1 MKRVD
6 NVKII
11 HTSDWH
17 IGKVVNEISML
28 EDQIHILDEI
38 IDILNEEKPHVLV
51 IAGDLYDRSVPPA
64 SAVEVLDGFLNKI
77 VLELKIPIISIA
89 GNHDSPERLAFA
101 SGMLKKQ
108 KFHMQGVLK
117 DEIEKVTLRDEYGE
131 VDFYLVPYADPA
143 IVRHVYKDENIKS
156 HDDAMKKIIEI
167 IEEKMDKNK
176 RNVLVTHGYVTFM
189 GESSDE
195 NMALREAAI
204 DEEGRKVRAG
214 LEVSE
219 SERPLSI
226 GGTDLISGKHF
237 SSFNYVALGHLHGA
251 QKVGSDR
258 IRYAGSL
265 LKYSFSEERQKKSV
279 TIVDLNKDGEVNVA
293 LKSLNPIR
301 DMRTIKGDLDYLT
314 SPEFYEKLNKEDYI
328 YALITDDGEV
338 LDPMLKLRA
347 VYPNVMG
354 LRRESSRSLEEENLV
369 RGNHKTKTKLE
380 LFEEF
385 YENIT
390 LKTFDEER
398 KEVISEVLEE
408 VQRGGR

>member
-1 MKRVD
+1 M
-6 NVKII
+6 KII

-265 LKYSFSEERQKKSV
+265 LKYSFSEESQKKSV
-279 TIVDLNKDGEVNVA
+279 TIVDLNKDGEVNVV
-293 LKSLNPIR
+293 LKSLNPVR

>member
-1 MKRVD
+1 M
-6 NVKII
+6 KII

-28 EDQIHILDEI
+28 EDQIHILHEI
-38 IDILNEEKPHVLV
+38 IDILSEEKPHVLV

-64 SAVEVLDGFLNKI
+64 SAVEVLDEFLNKI
-77 VLELKIPIISIA
+77 IIELKIPVISIA
-89 GNHDSPERLAFA
+89 GNHDSPERLSFA
-101 SGMLKKQ
+101 SGMLKRQ
-108 KFHMQGVLK
+108 KFYMEGILK
-117 DEIEKVTLRDEYGE
+117 EEIEKVTLSDEDGE

-143 IVRHVYKDENIKS
+143 IVRHIYKDENIKS
-156 HDDAMKKIIEI
+156 HDDAMKKVIEI

-195 NMALREAAI
+195 SMALMEAAI
-204 DEEGRKVRAG
+204 DEDGRKVRAG

-279 TIVDLNKDGEVNVA
+279 TVVDLNKDGEVNVT
-293 LKSLNPIR
+293 LRNLNPIR

-314 SPEFYEKLNKEDYI
+314 SSEFYEKHNKEDYI

-338 LDPMLKLRA
+338 LDPMLKLRSI
-347 VYPNVMG
+347 YPNVMG
-354 LRRESSRSLEEENLV
+354 LRRESSRSLEEESLG
-369 RGNHKTKTKLE
+369 RGDHKTKTKLE

-398 KEVISEVLEE
+398 KELISEVLEE

>member
-1 MKRVD
+1 M
-6 NVKII
+6 KII

-143 IVRHVYKDENIKS
+143 IVRHVYKAENIKS

>member
-1 MKRVD
+1 M
-6 NVKII
+6 KII

-117 DEIEKVTLRDEYGE
+117 DEIEKVTLSDEYGE

>member
-1 MKRVD
+1 M
-6 NVKII
+6 KII

-28 EDQIHILDEI
+28 EDQIHILHEL

-64 SAVEVLDGFLNKI
+64 SAVEVLDEFLNKI
-77 VLELKIPIISIA
+77 IIDLKIPVISIA
-89 GNHDSPERLAFA
+89 GNHDSPERLSFA

-108 KFHMQGVLK
+108 KFYMEGLLRE
-117 DEIEKVTLRDEYGE
+117 DIEKVTLSDEEGE

-143 IVRHVYKDENIKS
+143 IVRHIYKDENIKN
-156 HDDAMKKIIEI
+156 HDDAMKKVIEI

-176 RNVLVTHGYVTFM
+176 RNVLVTHGYITFM

-195 NMALREAAI
+195 NMALMEAAI
-204 DEEGRKVRAG
+204 DEDGRKVRAG

-279 TIVDLNKDGEVNVA
+279 TIVDLNKQGEVNVT
-293 LKSLNPIR
+293 LRSLNPIR

-314 SPEFYEKLNKEDYI
+314 SPEFYEKHNKEDYI

-347 VYPNVMG
+347 IYPNVMG
-354 LRRESSRSLEEENLV
+354 LRRESNRSLEEESLV
-369 RGNHKTKTKLE
+369 RGDHKTKSKLE

-390 LKTFDEER
+390 LRTFDEER

>member
-143 IVRHVYKDENIKS
+143 IVRHVYKAENIKS